1 MNTSSPYDPPYAP
14 QFDDDSID
22 FKRYLS
28 LFLSN
33 WYWFAT
39 ALFIAISIAYGI
51 NRWSERVYTVSSTLL
66 IRDDQSGALT
76 DIFPGSQGFRSQ
88 QNVNNEIG
96 ILKSFNLNYRVI
108 QELPEIILFINLWGK
123 VRGCV
128 Y

>member
-1 MNTSSPYDPPYAP
+1 MDNPAYPTAYPEPYDQ
-14 QFDDDSID
+14 QFETDNID
-22 FKRYLS
+22 IKRYIA

-76 DIFPGSQGFRSQ
+76 DIFPGSQGYRSQ
-88 QNVNNEIG
+88 QNVNTEI
-96 ILKSFNLNYRVI
+96 V
-108 QELPEIILFINLWGK
+108 
-123 VRGCV
+123 
-128 Y
+128 